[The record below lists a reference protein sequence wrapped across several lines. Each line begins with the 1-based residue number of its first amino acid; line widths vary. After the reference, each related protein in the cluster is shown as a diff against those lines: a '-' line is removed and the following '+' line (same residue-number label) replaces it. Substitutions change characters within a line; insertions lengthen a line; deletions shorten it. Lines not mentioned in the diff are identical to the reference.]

1 MKIDVPVNPMD
12 LLTEAL
18 QRMRW
23 ADDAERAHRLGDTV
37 QTNTGPL
44 GGPKLVDHIEHLRG
58 SASTLAV
65 VALAGVFLVTGVEDN
80 TGPVVPSRLADA
92 ITRVFNLDAQA
103 LPDDEPGRHQQ

>member
-1 MKIDVPVNPMD
+1 MKIDVPVNPLD

-18 QRMRW
+18 QRVRW
-23 ADDAERAHRLGDTV
+23 ADDAERGRRMGEVV
-37 QTNTGPL
+37 QTDTGPL
-44 GGPKLVDHIEHLRG
+44 GGAPLAEHIEHLRE

-92 ITRVFNLDAQA
+92 ITKVFSLDV
-103 LPDDEPGRHQQ
+103 PPDEPGRHQQ